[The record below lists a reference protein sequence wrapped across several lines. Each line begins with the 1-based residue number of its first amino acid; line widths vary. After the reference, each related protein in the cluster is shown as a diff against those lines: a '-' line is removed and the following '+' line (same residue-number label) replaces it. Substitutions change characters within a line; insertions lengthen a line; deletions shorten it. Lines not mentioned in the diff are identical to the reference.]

1 VILKGESVMSDFVL
15 ELPNEDEIR
24 EKVEKDIRPSPEKED
39 QISSLVRSTGA
50 NIVNVDLSS
59 NESRHECLAAID
71 SFGVETIKKSES
83 RNAILQKR
91 MYQFSEA
98 GGESGEVSKGLTD
111 LTLKMRDLDPSKVD
125 FLKSG
130 PLGKLFNP
138 VRRYFERYK
147 TADQEIAEIIKTLDT
162 GKKNLLNDNV
172 TLELEQNAM
181 RDLAVQLS
189 QNLEI
194 AQGMDAYV
202 ENGIRELEL
211 SGDQQEKVT
220 FLQEEVLYPLRQKI
234 QDFQQLQV
242 VNQQAIIAMEIIRR
256 NNKEL
261 IRSVD
266 RAKLVTVS
274 ALRTAVTVAGALYDQ
289 KIVLEKVSA
298 LNAETNR
305 MIEATSTILKEQGAA
320 IHRQAEESGVSAD
333 TLRASF
339 ENCMQALE
347 DISSYKQAAL
357 PRLKANIEEFRALA
371 EEGERRIARFENGVN

>member
-1 VILKGESVMSDFVL
+1 MSDFVL
-15 ELPNEDEIR
+15 ELPNEEEIR
-24 EKVEKDIRPSPEKED
+24 EKVEQELRPTPEKED
-39 QISSLVRSTGA
+39 QITALVRKTGD
-50 NIVNVDLSS
+50 NIINVDLDSQQ
-59 NESRHECLAAID
+59 SRHDCVSAID
-71 SFGVETIKKSES
+71 SFGVETIKKSQS

-111 LTLKMRDLDPSKVD
+111 LTLKMRDLDPSKID

-130 PLGKLFNP
+130 PLGKIFKP

-147 TADQEIAEIIKTLDT
+147 SADQEISEIIKTLDV
-162 GKKNLLNDNV
+162 GKKNLQNDNV
-172 TLELEQNAM
+172 TLELEQNGM
-181 RDLAVQLS
+181 REVAVQLR

-194 AQGMDAYV
+194 AERMDAYV
-202 ENGIRELEL
+202 ENGIAELEL
-211 SGDQQEKVT
+211 AGDQPEKVT

-242 VNQQAIIAMEIIRR
+242 VNQQGIVAMEIIRR

-261 IRSVD
+261 IRSVE

-289 KIVLEKVSA
+289 KIVLEKVGA

-320 IHRQAEESGVSAD
+320 IHQQAEESGVSVD
-333 TLRASF
+333 TLRTSF

-347 DISSYKQAAL
+347 DISAYKQEAL

-371 EEGERRIARFENGVN
+371 EEGEKRIARFENGAD

>member
-1 VILKGESVMSDFVL
+1 MSAFVL
-15 ELPNEDEIR
+15 ELPNEEEIKA
-24 EKVEKDIRPSPEKED
+24 KVVEETKPTDEKEA
-39 QISSLVRSTGA
+39 QITELVASTGDA
-50 NIVNVDLSS
+50 IVNVDLTS
-59 NESRHECLAAID
+59 NQSRHDCVAAID
-71 SFGVETIKKSES
+71 SFGVDALKKSES
-83 RNAILQKR
+83 KNAILQKR

-98 GGESGEVSKGLTD
+98 GGETGEVSKGLAD
-111 LTLKMRDLDPSKVD
+111 LTIKMRDLDPSKVD

-147 TADQEIAEIIKTLDT
+147 TADQEIADIIKTLDN
-162 GKKNLLNDNV
+162 GKKSLVNDNV

-181 RDLAVQLS
+181 RDLTLQLN

-194 AQGMDAYV
+194 AEKMDAYV
-202 ENGIRELEL
+202 ENGIANLEAQ
-211 SGDQQEKVT
+211 GDQGEKVT

-242 VNQQAIIAMEIIRR
+242 VNQQGIIAMEIIRR

-289 KIVLEKVSA
+289 KIVLEKVNA

-305 MIEATSTILKEQGAA
+305 MIAATSKMLKEQGSE
-320 IHRQAEESGVSAD
+320 IHRQAEEAGVSVE
-333 TLRASF
+333 TLTSSF
-339 ENCMQALE
+339 NDCMQALE
-347 DISSYKQAAL
+347 DISTYKQQAL
-357 PRLKANIEEFRALA
+357 PRLKKNIEDFRALA
-371 EEGERRIARFENGVN
+371 EEGEKRISRMEKGV